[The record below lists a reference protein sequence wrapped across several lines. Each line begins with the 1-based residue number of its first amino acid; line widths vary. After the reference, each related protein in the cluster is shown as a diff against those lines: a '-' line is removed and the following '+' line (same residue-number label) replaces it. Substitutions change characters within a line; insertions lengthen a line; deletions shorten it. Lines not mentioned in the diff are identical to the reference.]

1 MKHKTFILVSVGL
14 LVGCS
19 SAKRAISDSSQNI
32 RINARESQQ
41 SAIEIMDLA
50 NSALNTDSVN
60 GNPVASDARDRIYGL
75 SESISE
81 NQDSILSS
89 SADIQTELHRV
100 EDSTPWWAR
109 LMSNFAI
116 AGIVVGIIVLLFQTG
131 LGALIKR
138 ALWSL
143 GWFIPKTTMKS
154 AQADM
159 KVLDRG
165 NEMAHREAIAIRRSS
180 DPAYEAAR
188 KKLKQKA
195 SK

>member
-1 MKHKTFILVSVGL
+1 
-14 LVGCS
+14 
-19 SAKRAISDSSQNI
+19 
-32 RINARESQQ
+32 
-41 SAIEIMDLA
+41 MDLA

-81 NQDSILSS
+81 NPDSILSS
-89 SADIQTELHRV
+89 SADIQTDLHRV

>member
-188 KKLKQKA
+188 KKLKQQA

>member
-1 MKHKTFILVSVGL
+1 
-14 LVGCS
+14 
-19 SAKRAISDSSQNI
+19 
-32 RINARESQQ
+32 
-41 SAIEIMDLA
+41 
-50 NSALNTDSVN
+50 
-60 GNPVASDARDRIYGL
+60 
-75 SESISE
+75 
-81 NQDSILSS
+81 
-89 SADIQTELHRV
+89 
-100 EDSTPWWAR
+100 
-109 LMSNFAI
+109 MSNFAI